1 MRDNEKVR
9 NVSDDKQNV
18 YKPVIIVTLI
28 LAIVIGCFIW
38 FGIKNP
44 NVFSNI
50 RDLTITLIAF
60 LFFIIGTVLA
70 VLFFNL
76 SSRIEDARTAIDQAM
91 DKADGKVEEL
101 GGKISEILIKI
112 LEPVLDTKSRKA
124 GILDIFKS
132 MKENKEK

>member
-44 NVFSNI
+44 NIFSNI

-70 VLFFNL
+70 VLFFYL

>member
-70 VLFFNL
+70 VLFFYL